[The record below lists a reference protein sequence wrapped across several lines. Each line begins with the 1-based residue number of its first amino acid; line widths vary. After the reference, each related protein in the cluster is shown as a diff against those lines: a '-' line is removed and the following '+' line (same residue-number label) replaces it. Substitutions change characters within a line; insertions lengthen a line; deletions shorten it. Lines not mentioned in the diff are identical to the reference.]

1 MMFVMVNMDDETY
14 IQNATHV
21 GGRAAQGSAA
31 AGSPTKRRVA
41 RTDTSAE
48 LDFDEFLEIMVRIC
62 NEKLPKPRDGPFE
75 QSLNRWLGATLVPA
89 LLAASKARKL
99 TGGV

>member
-1 MMFVMVNMDDETY
+1 MADGGLTSMNLSELFTMLREAHVIDEACTTREVTMMFVMVNMDDDY

-21 GGRAAQGSAA
+21 GGRAANGSAA

-48 LDFDEFLEIMVRIC
+48 LDFDEFLEIMV
-62 NEKLPKPRDGPFE
+62 L
-75 QSLNRWLGATLVPA
+75 SLIHI
-89 LLAASKARKL
+89 
-99 TGGV
+99 